1 MCARSPQ
8 VEKIFCAP
16 GNGGTAALAQNVPIN
31 ATSGRQLAEFA
42 EANAIDL
49 VIIGPDAAL
58 ASGVADACLDRGV
71 AAFGP
76 TAAASKLESSKEFAK
91 SLMDACG
98 VPTPRWQGG
107 DRKERQQLESFAAE
121 LGGRC
126 VVKADGLAL
135 GKGVAVCDTYE
146 EATAAIANCF
156 DNNAFG
162 LAGSRVLVEERLTG
176 PEVSLFA
183 ICDGEDF
190 VLLPLATDYKRAY
203 DDDAGPNT
211 GGMGAY
217 SPPHN
222 VDVAELLA
230 ESAKQV
236 VAPTLQAMR
245 ERGSPYV
252 GCLYAGLMLTSDGL
266 RVIEF
271 NARFGDPETQVLM
284 PVLSRDFIDVL
295 VAATGHELSGVPPIS
310 ATAAAVT
317 VVIAQAG
324 YPQTSASGVHI
335 KIPNELP
342 ESVTIFHAGTGVGSG
357 GIYPVT
363 GGRVLGITGT
373 GANVDVARQAAYDVA
388 GPITGDG
395 LRFRAD
401 IAAVR

>member
-1 MCARSPQ
+1 MCARSPR

-16 GNGGTAALAQNVPIN
+16 GNGGTAALAENVPIN
-31 ATSGRQLAEFA
+31 ANYGRELAQFA
-42 EANAIDL
+42 LDNAVDL
-49 VIIGPDAAL
+49 VIVGPDAAL
-58 ASGVADACLDRGV
+58 AAGVADACQAKGV
-71 AAFGP
+71 AVFGP
-76 TAAASKLESSKEFAK
+76 TAAAARLESSKEFAK

-98 VPTPRWQGG
+98 VPTARWQAGEKKN
-107 DRKERQQLESFAAE
+107 RAQLEGFATE

-135 GKGVAVCDTYE
+135 GKGVVVCDTQE
-146 EATAAIANCF
+146 EATTAIANCF

-183 ICDGEDF
+183 ICDGDDF
-190 VLLPLATDYKRAY
+190 VLLPPATDFKRAY
-203 DDDAGPNT
+203 DGDAGPNT

-217 SPPHN
+217 SPPHG
-222 VDVAELLA
+222 VDVAELCSQA
-230 ESAKQV
+230 ARQV
-236 VAPTLQAMR
+236 FVPTLQAMR
-245 ERGSPYV
+245 ERGTPYV
-252 GCLYAGLMLTSDGL
+252 GCLYAGLMLTDDGP

-284 PVLSRDFIDVL
+284 PILGEDFIDIL
-295 VAATGHELSGVPPIS
+295 EAATKHELSNIKPVTAG
-310 ATAAAVT
+310 AAAVT
-317 VVIAQAG
+317 VVIAQKG

-335 KIPNELP
+335 RIPGEIPQNA
-342 ESVTIFHAGTGVGSG
+342 TIFHAGTGVGKS

-363 GGRVLGITGT
+363 GGRVLGVTGT
-373 GANVDVARQAAYDVA
+373 GADVDAARQAAYDVVHLI
-388 GPITGDG
+388 PGDG